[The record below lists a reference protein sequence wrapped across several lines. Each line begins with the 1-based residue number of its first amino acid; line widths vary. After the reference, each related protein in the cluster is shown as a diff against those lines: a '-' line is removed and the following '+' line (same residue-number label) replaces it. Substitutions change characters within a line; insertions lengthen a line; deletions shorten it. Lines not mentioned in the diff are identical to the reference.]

1 MITKIKQEDNLA
13 RYNGPV
19 CKLCRRE
26 GEKLFLKGERCFSPK
41 CAFERRS
48 YAPGMHG
55 RQAQYRRKESDYSL
69 QLRAK
74 QKARRIYG
82 VYERQFRR
90 YFREAQ
96 RQKGLTGV
104 NLLILL
110 ESRLDNV
117 VYRLGF
123 ASSRAQARQLV
134 RHGHFDVNGRKT
146 NIPSYLVKP
155 GDIIAVREFSR
166 GNMYFKEVSQIL
178 DDDRIPAWLSLD
190 PTNLTGKVVDL
201 PSRDDIDVSLN
212 EQLIVEY
219 YSR

>member
-1 MITKIKQEDNLA
+1 MA
-13 RYNGPV
+13 RYTGSV

-48 YAPGMHG
+48 YAPGAHG
-55 RQAQYRRKESDYSL
+55 RQAQYRRKESDYAL

-74 QKARRIYG
+74 QKARRVYG

-96 RQKGLTGV
+96 RRKGLTGV
-104 NLLILL
+104 NLLALL
-110 ESRLDNV
+110 ETRLDNV

-134 RHGHFDVNGRKT
+134 QHGHFDVNGRKT

-155 GDIIAVREFSR
+155 GDVITIRDTSR
-166 GNMYFKEVSQIL
+166 GNAYFSGVSEVL
-178 DDDRIPAWLSLD
+178 DQGQVPAWLSLD
-190 PTNLTGKVVDL
+190 LPNLAGKVVDL
-201 PSRDDIDVSLN
+201 PSRDDVDITLN
-212 EQLIVEY
+212 EQLIVEF

>member
-1 MITKIKQEDNLA
+1 
-13 RYNGPV
+13 
-19 CKLCRRE
+19 
-26 GEKLFLKGERCFSPK
+26 
-41 CAFERRS
+41 
-48 YAPGMHG
+48 MHG
-55 RQAQYRRKESDYSL
+55 RQSQFRRKESDYSL

-82 VYERQFRR
+82 IYENQFRR

-104 NLLILL
+104 NLLAML

-117 VYRLGF
+117 VFRLGF
-123 ASSRAQARQLV
+123 ASSRSQARQIV
-134 RHGHFDVNGRKT
+134 QHSHFGVNGHKV

-155 GDIIAVREFSR
+155 GDIIAVNESSR
-166 GNMYFKEVSQIL
+166 SKPYFKEVAQVL
-178 DDDRIPAWLSLD
+178 DEGRVPAWLSLD
-190 PTNLTGKVVDL
+190 LSNLTGKVVAL
-201 PSRDDIDVSLN
+201 PSRDDIDITLN